1 MYQLLLYKTFVLRS
15 LVTLLK
21 EEGINITTVTAIDI
35 EKILAKTDIEKL
47 QRLSALKYT
56 ISPLICRNK
65 EDQDLVYKVFDKLD
79 AKVAEEYI
87 APVEEDGDGADSKK
101 EIKPEWQKLQSPYY
115 FKKILFPIAVIAVVV
130 LAFYVVWKKY
140 ISLPASPQK
149 KISILVNPQPV
160 IANDTVHFTAVLD
173 SSINPKSVGVDWK
186 IGDSVIPNTFSASSF
201 FSKEQSIDITAYLKN
216 VQGTVID
223 SEYYALQVLCEKPPS
238 VQIVEN
244 TAAVLQSKT
253 NGNQK
258 QFAALFTNPS
268 ADSSKYTYQWYLND
282 SAYSKEK
289 VLHYAK
295 RYRTIK
301 LVVGCKGVHCS
312 TDSLVDQIETTPA
325 ISSVVQGDGALRIP
339 SVFNWPN
346 ILMST
351 LLLFMLPCFLSFLI
365 YRIILAIRNYT
376 PELKEQEPGTDGP
389 YKIEF
394 NSGDK
399 NINTEAD
406 IRKLADVLRKRQVS
420 DIYKLNLRKTI
431 KSTILLGGIPQLA
444 FTPLTKPQSYLVF
457 IDKEKP
463 DSHLVKLFEYL
474 VHKLK
479 KEEVNINVYE
489 YFKEP
494 LYLSNEKLNQ
504 DHIPLEK
511 IAALYSD
518 TTLFIFGDAKYFLFP
533 LKGTVKN
540 WVTRKLGNWP
550 TKILIT
556 PYSKNDWDQKEKQLI
571 ESAFVV
577 LPADLSS
584 LPVIDKIITR
594 QIDIPAQKRENIEG
608 AYRSRFLNFQDF
620 EILKAYLGEGQILQ
634 WVCSTAVYPA
644 IDWNLTLAFGKAIEQ
659 QWVERGL
666 KTDLV
671 NYTNLLKIGRISW
684 MQDGIINES
693 LRAQMLSYL
702 DKDAEALARKTIS
715 EQLHLINGK
724 ISNASLVKPGF
735 DVHQKLNQFL
745 LDSYQHNKISRED
758 EVFVKKI
765 LAANQLDEGQDIY
778 LNNRNNSMVTHPF
791 KKGEAVGLNRYF
803 TLKKYREILL
813 SSGYVAPVLFAL
825 VLLSYNLLKNNTG
838 YLHWASKK
846 AVDQTYIVNTRG
858 NNVLQELTLS
868 VYYEPTGLKFM
879 KKDIR
884 LANASDT
891 VRFNAVLVTDT
902 MSYGVLGIS
911 TTDGEQLRQDS
922 FTLNSNVYTVNI
934 GEVPKIPLLIFY
946 NSKTA
951 IALVNTI
958 QENLPSNFSINMLQQ
973 DFSDTNMARIYYF
986 SASHKNDALIA
997 ASTVGALV
1005 SRNIQPLQ
1013 VDSAGFPTSQANIV
1027 IYINQQQPCT
1037 PVTIAALPKS
1047 LNEIWHGGASNR
1059 LLNMNLDKRVMYY
1072 SVSDTKTY
1080 GTYGID
1086 NICLTSSGVYKI
1098 ITRTNAGYK
1107 LFFIKNIKQQSFEIS
1122 VCQDF
1127 AGTKE
1132 ELQSRD
1138 ETYCDKFNTMT
1149 LYYENDASRIY
1160 LPVDAPNLVP
1170 GQKRKL
1176 DSRQSGINR
1185 TNNQNE
1191 YNYDIVLYQ
1200 GSTFIKQVANPA
1212 IGQYLSNSKIAY
1224 PASRNNAPTNLT
1236 VTALS
1241 APNPFQRNYMVIT
1254 IKNPVNN
1261 NPPEN
1266 NVQQKA
1272 QDIPNQIQQTPVKP
1286 DCSKTFYS
1294 IDEAIKLLSPMIVC
1308 RLDLSKSNLS
1318 SLPKELF
1325 GMRNLQWLNLG
1336 TTNIPQADIDQLKK
1350 ELPKC
1355 EVIYRY
1361 DSPKKKSSSKKY

>member
-1 MYQLLLYKTFVLRS
+1 MYHLLLYKTFVLRA

-65 EDQDLVYKVFDKLD
+65 EDQELVYKVFDKLD

-87 APVEEDGDGADSKK
+87 APVVEDRDGADIKK
-101 EIKPEWQKLQSPYY
+101 EIRQEWQKLKSPYY
-115 FKKILFPIAVIAVVV
+115 FKKILFPVAIIAIVL
-130 LAFYVVWKKY
+130 LAFYFLWNKY
-140 ISLPASPQK
+140 ISPPAPPQK
-149 KISILVNPQPV
+149 KISIVVNPLQV

-173 SSINPKSVGVDWK
+173 SSINRRKITVDWK
-186 IGDSVIPNTFSASSF
+186 IGDSLIHNTFSTSRF
-201 FSKEQSIDITAYLKN
+201 FSKEQSIDVTAYLKN
-216 VQGTVID
+216 LKGAVID
-223 SEYYALQVLCEKPPS
+223 SEYYVLRILCEKPPS
-238 VQIVEN
+238 VQIAEN
-244 TAAVLQSKT
+244 TAATLQSKT
-253 NGNQK
+253 KSNQK

-268 ADSSKYTYQWYLND
+268 ADSSKYTYQWYIND

-289 VLHYAK
+289 VLHYSK
-295 RYRTIK
+295 RYQTIK
-301 LVVGCKGVHCS
+301 LVVGCKLVHCS
-312 TDSLVDQIETTPA
+312 TDSLVDQIESVPA
-325 ISSVVQGDGALRIP
+325 ISSVVNGDGALQIK
-339 SVFNWPN
+339 SVVNWPN

-351 LLLFMLPCFLSFLI
+351 LLLFILPCVLSFLI
-365 YRIILAIRNYT
+365 FYIIFAIRNYN

-420 DIYKLNLRKTI
+420 DIYRLNLRKTI

-474 VHKLK
+474 VRKLK
-479 KEEVNINVYE
+479 KEEVNISVYE

-494 LYLSNEKLNQ
+494 LYLSNEKLNH
-504 DHIPLEK
+504 DRIPLEK
-511 IAALYSD
+511 IAALYPD

-556 PYSKNDWDQKEKQLI
+556 PYSKSDWDQKEKQLI

-584 LPVIDKIITR
+584 LPVIDKIITL

-620 EILKAYLGEGQILQ
+620 EVLKAYLGEGQILQ

-659 QWVERGL
+659 QWAERGM

-702 DKDAEALARKTIS
+702 DKDAEALARKTVS
-715 EQLHLINGK
+715 EQLQLINDT
-724 ISNASLVKPGF
+724 ISNTSLVKSGF

-745 LDSYQHNKISRED
+745 LDSYQHHKISRED
-758 EVFVKKI
+758 EAFVKKM
-765 LAANQLDEGQDIY
+765 LETNQLDEGQDIY
-778 LNNRNNSMVTHPF
+778 LNNSNNSMVAHPF
-791 KKGEAVGLNRYF
+791 KKDKEVGLSRYF
-803 TLKKYREILL
+803 TLKTYREILL
-813 SSGYVAPVLFAL
+813 SSGFAAPVLL
-825 VLLSYNLLKNNTG
+825 VLILLSYNLLKNNTG
-838 YLHWASKK
+838 YLNWASKK
-846 AVDQTYIVNTRG
+846 AVDQTYIVNSNG
-858 NNVLQELTLS
+858 NTPQQQLS
-868 VYYEPTGLKFM
+868 ISLFYEPGRAKFRS
-879 KKDIR
+879 INTR

-891 VRFNAVLVTDT
+891 FQFNAVPVADT
-902 MSYGVLGIS
+902 MSYGVLGIG
-911 TTDGEQLRQDS
+911 TIDGKPLRRDS
-922 FTLNSNVYTVNI
+922 FKLNSNVYRINI
-934 GEVPKIPLLIFY
+934 GEVPKIPLSIFY
-946 NSKTA
+946 NNETA
-951 IALVNTI
+951 VALANTI
-958 QENLPSNFSINMLQQ
+958 QENLPSNFSINMQQ
-973 DFSDTNMARIYYF
+973 QNFSDTSMARIYYF
-986 SASHKNDALIA
+986 SATHKNDALLA

-1005 SRNIQPLQ
+1005 SRSIQPLQ
-1013 VDSAGFPTSQANIV
+1013 VDSAGFPKLQANIV

-1037 PVTIAALPKS
+1037 PVTLAALPKS
-1047 LNEIWHGGASNR
+1047 LSEIWHGGTSNR
-1059 LLNMNLDKRVMYY
+1059 LLNINLDKRVMYY
-1072 SVSDTKTY
+1072 SVNNTKTY
-1080 GTYGID
+1080 GTYGMD
-1086 NICLTSSGVYKI
+1086 DICLTPSGVYKI
-1098 ITRTNAGYK
+1098 ITRTGSGYK
-1107 LFFIKNIKQQSFEIS
+1107 LFFIKNIKQQSFELS

-1127 AGTKE
+1127 AKTKE

-1138 ETYCDKFNTMT
+1138 ETYCDKFNAMT

-1160 LPVDAPNLVP
+1160 LPVGTANLVP

-1176 DSRQSGINR
+1176 DDVQSTINR
-1185 TNNQNE
+1185 MNNQKGF
-1191 YNYDIVLYQ
+1191 NYDIVLYQ
-1200 GSTFIKQVANPA
+1200 SGTFIKQITNPA

-1224 PASRNNAPTNLT
+1224 PASRNNAPTNLS

-1241 APNPFQRNYMVIT
+1241 APNPFQRNYMVINM
-1254 IKNPVNN
+1254 KNPAN

-1266 NVQQKA
+1266 NIQQKA
-1272 QDIPNQIQQTPVKP
+1272 PDIPNQVQQTQVKA

-1294 IDEAIKLLSPMIVC
+1294 IDEVIKLLSPLIVC

-1318 SLPKELF
+1318 SLPKEIYAL
-1325 GMRNLQWLNLG
+1325 RNLQWLNLG

-1355 EVIYRY
+1355 EVIYIY
-1361 DSPKKKSSSKKY
+1361 DSPKKKASSGKS